1 MSIANDIGS
10 TGTGTSGSGTP
21 QTTGST
27 SMPQGREMP
36 ACETGTGGVGASLKH
51 MGSVAADKATQL
63 KDSAQEYLHAGKD
76 KAQEY
81 LEASKDRAQEYLEAG
96 KEKAQEYYELSKAKA
111 QEWENTV
118 EQYIRE
124 KPLQSVLMA
133 AGVGAL
139 IGFLM
144 RR

>member
-10 TGTGTSGSGTP
+10 TGSGSTSSGTP
-21 QTTGST
+21 ENTGST
-27 SMPQGREMP
+27 SMPQGREMS
-36 ACETGTGGVGASLKH
+36 TGAECGGVGQSLKH

-63 KDSAQEYLHAGKD
+63 KDSAQEYLQAGKER
-76 KAQEY
+76 AQEY
-81 LEASKDRAQEYLEAG
+81 LHAGKDRAQEYLETG
-96 KEKAQEYYELSKAKA
+96 KEKAHEYYEMSKAKA

-139 IGFLM
+139 VGFLL

>member
-10 TGTGTSGSGTP
+10 SSGTSGSGTP
-21 QTTGST
+21 QTTGTS
-27 SMPQGREMP
+27 SMPQGREMSRG
-36 ACETGTGGVGASLKH
+36 ATDAGGGVRQSLKDVGA
-51 MGSVAADKATQL
+51 MAADKATHL

-81 LEASKDRAQEYLEAG
+81 LEAGKD
-96 KEKAQEYYELSKAKA
+96 KAQEYYDMSKAKA

-118 EQYIRE
+118 EQFIRE

-139 IGFLM
+139 IGFFL